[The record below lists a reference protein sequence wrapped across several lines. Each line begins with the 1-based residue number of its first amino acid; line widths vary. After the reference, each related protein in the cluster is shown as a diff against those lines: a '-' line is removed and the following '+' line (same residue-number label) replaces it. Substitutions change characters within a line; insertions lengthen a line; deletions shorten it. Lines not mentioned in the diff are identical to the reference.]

1 MRLFRLSCALV
12 ACLMLAATAS
22 PGRADATPD
31 PLRLV
36 TAQADLILKIEQPRT
51 LVEGVTQLDVF
62 KKLQDLEA
70 VRELYD
76 STNVRRALQLV
87 SYFEKQLGAPRY
99 ELLDRLA
106 GGGIALGVRFQNEP
120 GTAVLVIQSR
130 DEQLLRRFVKL
141 AMELTKQEL
150 ARQESPDVVKTGS
163 HRGVETVQLTEK
175 SFLAVIGSAL
185 VISNTS
191 NGIKTAINLHLD
203 GATTSMANPAAL
215 AEARKL
221 LPAHPAAWL
230 WVNLKPVHDNPVFK
244 GIIEQTK
251 DNGTGPIFYGGLF
264 NIAARSPFLCVA
276 LNQQPNEFAVTLRFP
291 RGRQGMPEAV
301 LLQSPDKSSGSL
313 LLLEPPNTLLT
324 ASYYLDL
331 ANYWS
336 RRKTLLTPP
345 ELKGLEQLDKQSGF
359 FLGGTKL
366 GKLLQ
371 QTGPHQRLV
380 VAHQAKPG
388 YKIVPAQRFPAV
400 ALVLEMSDPEFARSA
415 ESVLRAAAL
424 FGTFQFSLKLVE
436 ETHGGHKIVGYRFPE
451 DGKVPKDV
459 GNLRFNASPCLVK
472 VGNQFVVSSTIE
484 LARDL
489 VDVLAK
495 ESSTP
500 AVNPSPLRVKAN
512 SAGAAAALQSA
523 EEQLLT
529 QAILGQALAPDDAR
543 QQVQGFIALVERLG
557 TFHLQTHYGRNE
569 FHVDVRLKLSK

>member
-1 MRLFRLSCALV
+1 M
-12 ACLMLAATAS
+12 
-22 PGRADATPD
+22 
-31 PLRLV
+31 
-36 TAQADLILKIEQPRT
+36 ILKIEQPRK

-87 SYFEKQLGAPRY
+87 AYFEKHLGAQRY

-106 GGGIALGVRFQNEP
+106 GGGIALGVLFQHEP
-120 GTAVLVIQSR
+120 GTSLLVIQSR
-130 DEQLLRRFVKL
+130 DEPFLRRFVKL
-141 AMELTKQEL
+141 SLKLTEEEL
-150 ARQESPDVVKTGS
+150 ARQESPEKVTKKS
-163 HRGVETVQLTEK
+163 HRGVESVQIGK
-175 SFLAVIGSAL
+175 DFYMAVVGSAL
-185 VISNTS
+185 VVSNKS
-191 NGIKTAINLHLD
+191 KGLKTAIDLHLD
-203 GATTSMANPAAL
+203 GAQASMANPAAL

-244 GIIEQTK
+244 GLIEQTK

-264 NIAARSPFLCVA
+264 NVAARSPFLCAA
-276 LNQQPNEFAVTLRFP
+276 LEQQPNQYAVTLRFP
-291 RGRQGMPEAV
+291 RGREGMPEAV
-301 LLQSPDKSSGSL
+301 LLHLPEKKNGSL
-313 LLLEPPNTLLT
+313 PLLEPPNTLLS

-331 ANYWS
+331 ANLWKQ
-336 RRKTLLTPP
+336 REKLLKPP
-345 ELKGLEQLDKQSGF
+345 ELKVVEQLDKNSGI
-359 FLGGTKL
+359 FLGGIKL
-366 GKLLQ
+366 GKLIQ

-400 ALVLEMSDPEFARSA
+400 AFVLEMSDPEFARTA

-436 ETHGGHKIVGYRFPE
+436 ETRGGHKIVGYRFPE
-451 DGKVPKDV
+451 DGKFPKDV

-489 VDVLAK
+489 VDALDK
-495 ESSTP
+495 EASTP
-500 AVNPSPLRVKAN
+500 AGNPSTLRVKAF

-543 QQVQGFIALVERLG
+543 QQVQAFIALVERLG
-557 TFHLQTHYGRNE
+557 TFNLQTHYGRNE
-569 FHVDVRLKLSK
+569 FHVDLRLKLAR